1 MRPTLHARLVND
13 PFDDAGLYIQFRLAP
28 RAIMFDLGDIHALS
42 TREVLKL
49 THIFV
54 SHTHIDHFAGFDR
67 LLRIVLGRARTL
79 HLYGP
84 SGFIANVAGKLA
96 GYTWNLLQMEPT
108 RDTPLILNV
117 IEVHPTHLCRQTFT
131 SRNRFK
137 PETAP
142 QTAAFRTCLLTEP
155 AFDVNCAILDHQ
167 IPSLAFSLQERFHVN
182 IMPNRLAEL
191 RLRPGPWLAGFKTA
205 LYQQHDPASR
215 FKIPSEYCSDLPVPG
230 ALGALTRAIARI
242 SPGQKISYVTDAAGH
257 AANREKIV
265 ALVRHSDQLFI
276 ESTFLTQHR
285 SLAHATAHLTA
296 RQAGRIAARAQVKQ
310 LIPFHFSTRYTGI
323 ETLLLKEA
331 REAFEASDV

>member
-13 PFDDAGLYIQFRLAP
+13 PFEDAGLYIQFRLAP

-42 TREVLKL
+42 AREVLKL

-96 GYTWNLLQMEPT
+96 GYTWNLLQPH
-108 RDTPLILNV
+108 DNPLILHT
-117 IEVHPTHLCRQTFT
+117 IEVHPTHLWRQTFA
-131 SRNRFK
+131 SRNRFI

-142 QTAAFRTCLLTEP
+142 QTEAFRTCLLTEP
-155 AFDVNCAILDHQ
+155 AFEVNCAILDHQ

-191 RLRPGPWLAGFKTA
+191 NLRPGPWLASFKTA

-215 FKIPSEYCSDLPVPG
+215 FSIPSEYCRGRPAPDT
-230 ALGALTRAIARI
+230 LGALTRAIARI

-257 AANREKIV
+257 TANREKIV

-276 ESTFLTQHR
+276 ESAFLSQHR

-296 RQAGRIAARAQVKQ
+296 RQAGKIAACAQVKQ
-310 LIPFHFSTRYTGI
+310 LIPFHFSTRYTGT
-323 ETLLLKEA
+323 EALLLKEA
-331 REAFEASDV
+331 MEAFEAPDV